1 MLKPSELDRKAL
13 RLQAARRARD
23 EPERD
28 FIAREVERR
37 MAERLDLIRLA
48 PGLIADIG
56 CGRAASFGLLSG
68 RYPQARYLGID
79 LATAALRRAQAGQPA
94 DSLLARAGRWLGRA
108 GSRLGGAASPAAA
121 PAAAPAAFI
130 AADTHHLPLP
140 AASVDLIWSNLAW
153 HGFEDPLAV
162 VAEWYRVVRPDGLL
176 MFSALGVDSLRAL
189 LGLNA
194 GIVAFPDMHDIGDAL
209 VNAGFAEPVMDA
221 ERITLGYRQP
231 EDLLAELRAA
241 LGGNALLARR
251 RGLVARSRHRD
262 WLAALEARRG
272 DDGLIAVEL
281 EIIQG
286 HAWCPPR
293 KRLPDG
299 LSPITFLPRQRAAP
313 ALPGSNTPGAASG
326 G

>member
-23 EPERD
+23 ESERD
-28 FIAREVERR
+28 FIAREIERR

-48 PGLIADIG
+48 PDLIADIG
-56 CGRAASFGLLSG
+56 CGRAASVDLLAA
-68 RYPQARYLGID
+68 RYPAARYLGID
-79 LATAALRRAQAGQPA
+79 LAAATLRRAQAGRPA
-94 DSLLARAGRWLGRA
+94 GSLLARAGRWLSRA
-108 GSRLGGAASPAAA
+108 GERVGGLRGGAPA
-121 PAAAPAAFI
+121 PAPAAFI

-140 AASVDLIWSNLAW
+140 GASVDLIWSNLAW

-176 MFSALGVDSLRAL
+176 MFSAFGVDSLRAL
-189 LGLNA
+189 LGPNA
-194 GIVAFPDMHDIGDAL
+194 GIVTFPDMHDIGDAL

-221 ERITLGYRQP
+221 ERITLGYRRP

-241 LGGNALLARR
+241 LGGNALAARR
-251 RGLVARSRHRD
+251 RGLVGRSRRAD
-262 WLAALEARRG
+262 WLAALESRRG
-272 DDGLIAVEL
+272 DDGLIAVEF

-299 LSPITFLPRQRAAP
+299 LAPITFLPRQRAAP
-313 ALPGSNTPGAASG
+313 LPAGDSR
-326 G
+326 